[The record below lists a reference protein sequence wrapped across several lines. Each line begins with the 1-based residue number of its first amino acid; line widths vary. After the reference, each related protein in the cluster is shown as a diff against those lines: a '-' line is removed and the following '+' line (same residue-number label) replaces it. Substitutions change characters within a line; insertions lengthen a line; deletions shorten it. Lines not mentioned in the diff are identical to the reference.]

1 MESSYIWIGI
11 RKVEEYGLLIVEGE
25 RTITIYESPLNAFA
39 QGAFNKVGI
48 FDKRN
53 ADADGCSLH
62 SFAIKLWNDYQ
73 KRKEYVPM
81 ADEAVSS
88 SPMCAAKGHAQAY
101 FKDKVRAKRN
111 ARMKKEWCKKKWYN
125 NGREKISSLCSI
137 E

>member
-11 RKVEEYGLLIVEGE
+11 RKTKESGLFIVEGE
-25 RTITIYESPLNAFA
+25 RTVVVYEGPLGAFA
-39 QGAFNKVGI
+39 QGAFHKIGL
-48 FDKRN
+48 FDKRH

-73 KRKEYVPM
+73 DSKEYVSM

-88 SPMCAAKGHAQAY
+88 RPFLEARECAQNY
-101 FKDKVRAKRN
+101 FKDKVKAKRN
-111 ARMKKEWCKKKWYN
+111 ARMKKEWYKKKWYN